1 MFQANHTELY
11 GKTMTKP
18 SRTKHLIMD
27 ANNLLFRARHACYR
41 RKYDHVITHTFFRSI
56 KPLVEKFNPDCVYFV
71 LDGYPKKRM
80 ELSSDYKGT
89 REYHDKDNFRAQ
101 RKKSISMI
109 KESVPFLVM
118 RHPEMEADDVIAD
131 LVLRALPAGDEKII
145 ISSDTD
151 FIQLCQAPAENVLL
165 YNPIKKD
172 YREAPSYSYSNWKA
186 LRGDSA
192 DNIPGLRGIGNKRA
206 AALLEEAGALESF
219 FEKKPEL
226 REQYLKNVEMIELA
240 PMTPQEFKS
249 VEMWYAKNPLS
260 DLRETFTQM
269 NLKSMIT
276 DKAWG
281 NYSKPFGG
289 LKDGREYFTE

>member
-1 MFQANHTELY
+1 
-11 GKTMTKP
+11 
-18 SRTKHLIMD
+18 
-27 ANNLLFRARHACYR
+27 
-41 RKYDHVITHTFFRSI
+41 
-56 KPLVEKFNPDCVYFV
+56 
-71 LDGYPKKRM
+71 
-80 ELSSDYKGT
+80 
-89 REYHDKDNFRAQ
+89 
-101 RKKSISMI
+101 MI

-131 LVLRALPAGDEKII
+131 LVLRTLPAGDEKII